1 MILVAGATGL
11 LGTEVCRLLADSE
24 RDFAVLVRDGSDPDK
39 VKYLETLGA
48 KIIRGDLKDR
58 SSLDE
63 ACREI
68 AAVISTASSTLSR
81 QQGDSIETVDARGQ
95 TDLIG
100 AARDAGVSKYILISF
115 PPMAEEFPL
124 QDAKRSAE
132 SALRESGM
140 NYTILQPTF
149 FTEVWLSPN
158 LGFDAA
164 GGTALIYGDGN
175 NKISF
180 ISYKDVAKF
189 AVAALDNQYAKDS
202 VIKLGGPE
210 ALSPNEVI
218 SIFERAVGKTF
229 NVEYVPVQ
237 ALKDQRASATDSLQ
251 QSFAGL
257 MLGYADGDEIDMSET
272 LSNIPVPLTSIEE
285 YARSY
290 A

>member
-1 MILVAGATGL
+1 MIMVAGATGL
-11 LGTEVCRLLADSE
+11 LGTEICKLLAESGK
-24 RDFAVLVRDGSDPDK
+24 DFAVLVRVGSDPEK
-39 VKYLETLGA
+39 VKDLETLGA

-58 SSLDE
+58 SSLDD
-63 ACREI
+63 ACRGI
-68 AAVISTASSTLSR
+68 SAVISTASSTLSR
-81 QQGDSIETVDARGQ
+81 QEGDSIETVDSQGQ

-100 AARDAGVSKYILISF
+100 AAKDADVSKYILISF
-115 PPMAEEFPL
+115 PPMAEDFPL
-124 QDAKRSAE
+124 QDAKRTAE
-132 SALRESGM
+132 KALRESGM

-149 FTEVWLSPN
+149 FTEVWLSPH

-164 GGTALIYGDGN
+164 GGTARIYGDGD
-175 NKISF
+175 NKIRF

-189 AVAALDNQYAKDS
+189 AVAALDSEYARDS

-210 ALSPNEVI
+210 ALSPKEVI
-218 SIFERAVGKTF
+218 SIFERAVGKKL

-237 ALKDQRASATDSLQ
+237 ALRDQRASATDSLQ

-257 MLGYADGDEIDMSET
+257 MLGYANGDEIDMTET
-272 LSNIPVPLTSIEE
+272 LDNIPVRLTSVEE